1 MTLSAYPLTTVS
13 LGGLNQYLEIKSS
26 LVTDGNT
33 KLSNNYITLGVHTY
47 LNYQVLM
54 NNNTMVLLFINNW

>member
-26 LVTDGNT
+26 LVTDGNA
-33 KLSNNYITLGVHTY
+33 KLSNNHITLGVHTY